1 MNDWTKGYTMTQ
13 GMKEIAEHIESLQA
27 LNAELLAACRQ
38 CHEVFVDINYNY
50 SPAGEMVEAAIA
62 AAEASDG

>member
-1 MNDWTKGYTMTQ
+1 MNDAALEMLIETQ
-13 GMKEIAEHIESLQA
+13 EKLTRLQA